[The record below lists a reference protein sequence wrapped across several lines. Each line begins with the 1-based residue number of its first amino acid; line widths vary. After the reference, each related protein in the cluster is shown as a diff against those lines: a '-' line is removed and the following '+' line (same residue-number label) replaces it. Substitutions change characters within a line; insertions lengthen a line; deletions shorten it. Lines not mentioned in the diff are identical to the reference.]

1 MHCVVSLLFQLCRLG
16 NGSGKRK
23 INSHLFTSKLLSISI
38 GVNSHVLNSP
48 QTFQNHL
55 KLLINSKNIL
65 LVHEVVVKRH
75 AASRKRKCSLAEKNW
90 FQFVVEKRV
99 KPVVKNIMRIQE
111 NEVAPKTS
119 LNSLANAKH
128 AASVFRKQ
136 TLKFLSI
143 NLSSKNLCSIM
154 QSPEN
159 VQKHI
164 NPRCYSTILHQ
175 IQSCAQRRHCCHQI
189 PVAIPSHAE
198 T

>member
-1 MHCVVSLLFQLCRLG
+1 MHCVVSVLFQLCRLD

-23 INSHLFTSKLLSISI
+23 INSHPFTFKLLSISI

-55 KLLINSKNIL
+55 TNSKNIL
-65 LVHEVVVKRH
+65 LAYEVVVKRH
-75 AASRKRKCSLAEKNW
+75 AASRKRKCSLAEKL
-90 FQFVVEKRV
+90 VSVCCG
-99 KPVVKNIMRIQE
+99 
-111 NEVAPKTS
+111 KTS
-119 LNSLANAKH
+119 QTSCQKHHAHPGKRSCTKNVSNSLANAKH
-128 AASVFRKQ
+128 AASVFPKQ
-136 TLKFLSI
+136 TLKLSI
-143 NLSSKNLCSIM
+143 NVGSKNLCSIM
-154 QSPEN
+154 QSVEN